1 VAGCC
6 GSPCDM
12 PGSGEPPEP
21 VMPYHLWT
29 LAPLLNGLLEQFG
42 YQQADV
48 LGISDRDRLG
58 PEQPAPPVP

>member
-1 VAGCC
+1 
-6 GSPCDM
+6 M

>member
-1 VAGCC
+1 
-6 GSPCDM
+6 
-12 PGSGEPPEP
+12 
-21 VMPYHLWT
+21 MPYHLWT

-58 PEQPAPPVP
+58 PEQPAASSAMTAISATQKPWPAP

>member
-1 VAGCC
+1 
-6 GSPCDM
+6 
-12 PGSGEPPEP
+12 
-21 VMPYHLWT
+21 MPYHLWT
-29 LAPLLNGLLEQFG
+29 LAPLLNGLLDQLG